1 MSLIPSLNQSTV
13 KQASAEEFVR
23 NCAGEGFA
31 RVELRVEN
39 LESYFRIHGAE
50 EWQATLRDAGIEVA
64 SLNSLE
70 EFSLVPDSSFGLIEE
85 KTRFMCSLCRLL
97 GTDLLVVVP
106 SFRRAGLSSQEVVE
120 ITVRNLERLSGVAE
134 GFGVRLGFEPIGLP
148 WYSVRSW
155 EMGLEIVDQVDR
167 DNLGLVVDTWN
178 FFLGENRL
186 DDLVSTPIEKLW
198 LVHVVDAPQP
208 LPPNIKDGDRL
219 LPGEG
224 GLPLKEFFKALLQAG
239 YSGAVS
245 VELFN
250 EALWELPARDTIRR
264 SFCALER
271 LIADS

>member
-23 NCAGEGFA
+23 ICAGEGFA

-39 LESYFRIHGAE
+39 LESYFRIHGVE

-85 KTRFMCSLCRLL
+85 KTRFMCSLCCLL

-250 EALWELPARDTIRR
+250 EALWELPARDTIQR